1 MITTNKDN
9 LPQLIEAIK
18 SATKTIDICSAWI
31 RSETLKKAF
40 SEEVKQ
46 RIKSGK
52 VKMRVIVRLG
62 EEVDTV
68 ITDPGVFSLVHE
80 LGAELKYHRKLHSKM
95 YIIDGKFAMLG
106 SFNLTGGGFGDDN
119 RAGSNPETGVVFKS
133 SKEVKQVQDS
143 FNNIWELEAKPLEET
158 LLGFVLNPSA
168 HDKVFIVGT
177 KPLEL
182 NRYVEI
188 PVENNNRLLGKVALT
203 ENYGIDF
210 YSHPSQEGEK
220 LWEMKKAYS
229 SNNELAG
236 LAKAIASTQPS
247 FDQMHIAQI
256 DIICRLIPQENKV
269 KRETNMLPPKVGTQ
283 VFDADPT
290 TLENIYNKHDFAP
303 ATLMVNR
310 NIKAGFDPFELT
322 TKHMA
327 IFGSTGSGKSYFAKT
342 LLFNHLKDWYCSKEK
357 QGRIIILD
365 PHGEYAQSLKGDG
378 NDRHFEQKKSDYTI
392 IDSSSKKYNLTSRLI
407 QDIEDLIDICEI
419 KPSRSEKQY
428 LTEQLNQF
436 LASGSTKDIDF
447 IKSLKASNQ
456 SGDTINYKKEFK
468 HIEKAIEK
476 SLPQY
481 LDAFTKVAEAEVNEE
496 LRTGKLVIETND
508 AEGKKRAAADIKAE
522 KEELVFAKALEYYGD
537 LAPDIKTQIKGQII
551 QKNFF
556 DKVENYFEKEVKLLS
571 DSVIKAIEENIK
583 AKKITFQKLNL
594 LAEMNEPKIYCI
606 DLSNVHEEDVRYE
619 LSATILKQTFND
631 KKEGKGMDT
640 VFVVE
645 EAHNFAPQ
653 GTGSGNPASKILQK
667 IAAEGR
673 KFNVGLMIIT
683 QRPASVSKGVLNQCS
698 TQAVFRLVNPND
710 IGAIKE
716 SIEGITDKELEMLP
730 KFRQGEGIFTG
741 VAIEE
746 SVLVKV

>member
-9 LPQLIEAIK
+9 LPQLIEAVK
-18 SATKTIDICSAWI
+18 SATKSIDICSAWI

-40 SEEVKQ
+40 SEEVNQ

-106 SFNLTGGGFGDDN
+106 SFNLTGGGFGDDK

-133 SKEVKQVQDS
+133 AKEVKQVQDS
-143 FNNIWELEAKPLEET
+143 FDNIWELEAKPLEET

-188 PVENNNRLLGKVALT
+188 PIEGNNRLLGKVALT

-269 KRETNMLPPKVGTQ
+269 KRETNMLPPKVGAQ

-357 QGRIIILD
+357 KGRIIILD
-365 PHGEYAQSLKGDG
+365 PHGEYAQSLKGEG
-378 NDRHFEQKKSDYTI
+378 NDTHFKQKKSDYQI
-392 IDSSSKKYNLTSRLI
+392 INSAKYNLTSKVVQDVDELI
-407 QDIEDLIDICEI
+407 EACEI

-428 LTEQLNQF
+428 LSDQLKQF
-436 LASGSTKDIDF
+436 LASESSKDIEF
-447 IKSLKASNQ
+447 VKLLKASNQ
-456 SGDTINYKKEFK
+456 SGETINYKKEFG
-468 HIEKAIEK
+468 HIEKSIEK

-481 LDAFTKVAEAEVNEE
+481 LDAFTKVAEAEIDEE
-496 LRTGKLVIETND
+496 IRTGKIEIEPLGVD
-508 AEGKKRAAADIKAE
+508 GKKKTAGEIKAE
-522 KEELVFAKALEYYGD
+522 KEELVFAKALDFFGALNKD
-537 LAPDIKTQIKGQII
+537 VKAQIKAQII
-551 QKNFF
+551 QKNFY

-571 DSVIKAIEENIK
+571 DTVISAIEENIK
-583 AKKITFQKLNL
+583 AKKITFQQLDL
-594 LAEMNEPKIYCI
+594 VAEMNEPKIYCI

-653 GTGSGNPASKILQK
+653 GSGSGNPASKILQK

-673 KFNVGLMIIT
+673 KFNIGLMIIT

-716 SIEGITDKELEMLP
+716 SIEGITEKELEMLP

>member
-9 LPQLIEAIK
+9 LPKLIKAIK
-18 SATKTIDICSAWI
+18 EANKSIDICSAWI

-40 SEEVKQ
+40 SDDVKE
-46 RIKSGK
+46 RIKTGQ
-52 VKMRVIVRLG
+52 VKLRVIVRLG
-62 EEVDTV
+62 EEVDV
-68 ITDPGVFSLVHE
+68 AITDPGVFTLVNE

-95 YIIDGKFAMLG
+95 YVVDGKFAMLG
-106 SFNLTGGGFGDDN
+106 SFNLTGGGFGDDQ
-119 RAGSNPETGVVFKS
+119 RAGSNPETGVVFNS
-133 SKEVKQVQDS
+133 TKEVKQVQES

-188 PVENNNRLLGKVALT
+188 PAGVNERLLGKVALT

-256 DIICRLIPQENKV
+256 DIVCRLIPNGDNI
-269 KRETNMLPPKVGTQ
+269 KRETNMLPPKVGAQ
-283 VFDADPT
+283 VFDADPII
-290 TLENIYNKHDFAP
+290 LENIYNKHNFAP
-303 ATLMVNR
+303 AALLVNR

-342 LLFNHLKDWYCSKEK
+342 LLFNHLKEWYCSKEK

-365 PHGEYAQSLKGDG
+365 PHGEYAQSLKGEG
-378 NDRHFEQKKSDYTI
+378 NDTHFKQKKTDYQI
-392 IDSSSKKYNLTSRLI
+392 INSAKYNLTSKVVQDAEELI
-407 QDIEDLIDICEI
+407 EACDI

-428 LTEQLNQF
+428 LSDQLKQF
-436 LASGSTKDIDF
+436 LASDNKKDIDF
-447 IKSLKASNQ
+447 VKLLKASNQ
-456 SGDTINYKKEFK
+456 SGETINYKKEFG
-468 HIEKAIEK
+468 HIEKSIEK

-481 LDAFTKVAEAEVNEE
+481 LDAFTKVAEAEVDEE
-496 LRTGKLVIETND
+496 IRTGKIKIEPLGAD
-508 AEGKKRAAADIKAE
+508 GKKKANPELKAE
-522 KEELVFAKALEYYGD
+522 KEELVFAKALGFFGALNKD
-537 LAPDIKTQIKGQII
+537 VKAQIKAQII
-551 QKNFF
+551 QKNFY
-556 DKVENYFEKEVKLLS
+556 DKVENYFEKEIKLLS
-571 DSVIKAIEENIK
+571 DNVISAIEENIK
-583 AKKITFQKLNL
+583 AKKITFQKLDL
-594 LAEMNEPKIYCI
+594 VSEMNEAKIYCI
-606 DLSNVHEEDVRYE
+606 DLSAVHEEDVRYE

-645 EAHNFAPQ
+645 EAHNFAPERK
-653 GTGSGNPASKILQK
+653 GSGNQASKILQK

-673 KFNVGLMIIT
+673 KFNIGLMIIT

-716 SIEGITDKELEMLP
+716 SIEGITEKELEMLP